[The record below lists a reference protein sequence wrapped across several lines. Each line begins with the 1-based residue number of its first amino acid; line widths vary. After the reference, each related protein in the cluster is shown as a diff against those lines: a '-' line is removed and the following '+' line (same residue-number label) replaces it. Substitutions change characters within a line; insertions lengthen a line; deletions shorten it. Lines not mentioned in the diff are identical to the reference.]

1 MIAEHTLKILPSYCV
16 EMELLIACCQQVLSP
31 NKAEE
36 FLVLF
41 TRNFDELLFV
51 ALAEQHR
58 LVLVVFNTLIV
69 PFKARLPKEFV
80 TLMSRKA
87 LQIQTKQLDIERM
100 MFEINDTFNA
110 HHIQHVFLKGP
121 SLNQILFADKILRYS
136 NDLDVLVL
144 PNDALRAHDIMQG
157 LGFKSRISIET
168 IKWHSRFHR
177 LSRRK
182 DVIYDRENTSFPVEL
197 HWKTHEIEL
206 LFVRP
211 SEWLHNRLFY
221 PYKQKSIPV
230 LSHELHCLY
239 LCCHAIKHD
248 WERLR
253 WLFDIVLFIERHQLD
268 CNRLLALAQSY
279 HLNNVMLETFVHIH
293 EVFFIDYM
301 QSLEKKPHPHVQ
313 KNIKRTLYYRCNP
326 IPEQWSSWKK
336 LHRLY
341 YLNQF
346 SSRYHYKLK
355 YWGHIGLTII
365 KSRIRTSWT
374 VIKTQFE

>member
-1 MIAEHTLKILPSYCV
+1 MD
-16 EMELLIACCQQVLSP
+16 LLLACCQQVLSP
-31 NKAEE
+31 YKAED
-36 FLVLF
+36 FLASF
-41 TRNFDELLFV
+41 TQHFDESLFV
-51 ALAEQHR
+51 SLAEQHR
-58 LVLVVFNTLIV
+58 LVLVVFNTLII
-69 PFKARLPKEFV
+69 PFKTRLPKDFV

-87 LQIQTKQLDIERM
+87 LQIQAKQLDIERM

-144 PNDALRAHDIMQG
+144 PNDVLKAHDIMQG
-157 LGFKSRISIET
+157 LGFKSRISIEA

-177 LSRRK
+177 SSRRK
-182 DVIYDRENTSFPVEL
+182 DVIYDRENTSFPIEL

-211 SEWLHNRLFY
+211 TEWLHHRVFY

-239 LCCHAIKHD
+239 LCCHAIKHE

-268 CNRLLALAQSY
+268 CNRLLALAESY
-279 HLNNVMLETFVHIH
+279 HLKNAMLETLVHIH
-293 EVFFIDYM
+293 DVFLIDYM
-301 QSLEKKPHPHVQ
+301 PSLEDKPHLNVL
-313 KNIKRTLYYRCNP
+313 KAIKRTLYYRCNP
-326 IPEQWSSWKK
+326 LLEQSSQWEK

-341 YLNQF
+341 CLNQL
-346 SSRYHYKLK
+346 SNRYHYQLK
-355 YWGHIGLTII
+355 YWSHIGLTII
-365 KSRIRTSWT
+365 KSRIKTSWT
-374 VIKTQFE
+374 VIKTPFE

>member
-1 MIAEHTLKILPSYCV
+1 MKTLPSHCV
-16 EMELLIACCQQVLSP
+16 EMELLIACCQHVLSP
-31 NKAEE
+31 YKAED
-36 FLVLF
+36 FLASF
-41 TRNFDELLFV
+41 AQHFDESLFIS
-51 ALAEQHR
+51 LAEQHR
-58 LVLVVFNTLIV
+58 LLLVVFNTLII

-80 TLMSRKA
+80 TLISRKA
-87 LQIQTKQLDIERM
+87 LQIQVKQLDIERM

-136 NDLDVLVL
+136 NDLDILVL
-144 PNDALRAHDIMQG
+144 PNDVLKAHDIMQEFD
-157 LGFKSRISIET
+157 FKSRISIET
-168 IKWHSRFHR
+168 IKWHSRFHC

-182 DVIYDRENTSFPVEL
+182 DVIYDRDNTSFPIEL

-211 SEWLHNRLFY
+211 TEWLHHRLFY
-221 PYKQKSIPV
+221 PYKQKSMPV

-239 LCCHAIKHD
+239 LCCHAIKHA

-268 CNRLLALAQSY
+268 CNRLLALAQTY
-279 HLNNVMLETFVHIH
+279 HLKNAMLETLVNIH
-293 EVFFIDYM
+293 EVFLIDYM
-301 QSLEKKPHPHVQ
+301 PLLEKKPQLNVLE
-313 KNIKRTLYYRCNP
+313 KMKRTLYYRCNP
-326 IPEQWSSWKK
+326 LPEQCSQWKK

-341 YLNQF
+341 CLNQL
-346 SSRYHYKLK
+346 SSRYYYQLK
-355 YWGHIGLTII
+355 YWSHIGLTII
-365 KSRIRTSWT
+365 KSRIKTSWT